1 MGGGIGSSIHRDAF
15 QTGLIG
21 IDISPIAI
29 HLTAASLVQMGN
41 TYPYGNTQMSWVKVG
56 TDEGFTGSL
65 EYLDE
70 REKPDMFGKFKSKY
84 GVAQGV
90 INRDQD
96 DVNKVVVGKS
106 SVDWVLMNPPYTR
119 STGGKHGLFD
129 LKHISSHE
137 RQLCQEKCGLIN
149 RMYTINSKPIANK
162 KAGLGSSFLV
172 LSREKLKHYGKMG
185 FVLPLTFATA
195 ESWTNSRA
203 MIELEFSNIIAL
215 TTLNGNM
222 SADTGIKEM
231 LLVATREKPDMDP
244 SRGNNKNIIKKRHEG
259 GIKIHCVNLKE
270 SISETGIASVVADQI
285 IKETLKDCKFNTI
298 RPIKIGEQEVGN
310 MFLFQGSGYGSPWY
324 PLGADNIS
332 LISVAQRLLNGT
344 ISFSGESIS
353 IDLPMCSLGNVLQV
367 GVGEDSIG
375 HKPNSKSPRGV
386 FELHRI
392 SDHDETSMYEDLSLW
407 EVNSKTQK
415 SIVVKPSHKAVPSP
429 EMNKSEVDR
438 NKIRKYKSNLF
449 YSNAINWNSN
459 ALLCAMTES
468 KVHGG
473 RSWRALSHEKSSLL
487 PMFALWLNSTFGLLI
502 QWTQGQKQQPG
513 RSVIRTKAIHKVP
526 IPNFNK
532 LSEIQILKAQRYF
545 EDIKN
550 KTLKSSIQVVNDPV
564 RIEIDNAVVDILKL
578 PNRVSSILEIV
589 RKMWSEETSL
599 RSKS

>member
-1 MGGGIGSSIHRDAF
+1 MIPGSAIHRDAF

-41 TYPYGNTQMSWVKVG
+41 TYPYGNTQMSWVKIG

-70 REKPDMFGKFKSKY
+70 KEKPDMFGKFKSKY
-84 GVAQGV
+84 GVAKGV
-90 INRDQD
+90 INRNQD
-96 DVNKVVVGKS
+96 DVNKVVVEKS
-106 SVDWVLMNPPYTR
+106 SIDWVIMNPPYTR

-129 LKHISSHE
+129 LKHISPPE

-172 LSREKLKHYGKMG
+172 LGREKSKHYGKMG

-203 MIELEFSNIIAL
+203 MIELEFSHIIAL

-231 LLVATREKPDMDP
+231 LLVATREKPDMDT
-244 SRGNNKNIIKKRHEG
+244 RGNNKNTIKKMHEG
-259 GIKIHCVNLKE
+259 QIKIHCVNLKE
-270 SISETGIASVVADQI
+270 SISKNGIASVVADQV
-285 IKETLKDCKFNTI
+285 IKETLKDSEFNTI

-324 PLGADNIS
+324 PIGANNMS
-332 LISVAQRLLNGT
+332 LISVAQRLLNGS
-344 ISFSGESIS
+344 ISFGEESVS
-353 IDLPMCSLGNVLQV
+353 IDLPMCSLGDVLQV

-392 SDHDETSMYEDLSLW
+392 SDRDEISMYEDLSLW

-415 SIVVKPSHKAVPSP
+415 AVIVKPSHKAVPSP
-429 EMNKSEVDR
+429 EMNKSEIDR
-438 NKIRKYKSNLF
+438 NKIRQYKSNLF

-468 KVHGG
+468 RVHGG
-473 RSWRALSHEKSSLL
+473 RSWRALTHKKPSLH
-487 PMFALWLNSTFGLLI
+487 PMFALWLNSTLGFLI

-513 RSVIRTKAIHKVP
+513 RSIIRTKAIHKVP
-526 IPNFNK
+526 IPNFSD
-532 LSEIQILKAQRYF
+532 LSEIQIRKAHSYF
-545 EDIKN
+545 ESIKN
-550 KTLKSSIQVVNDPV
+550 KTLKDSIQVVNDPV
-564 RIEIDNAVVDILKL
+564 RIEIDNAVVDILEL
-578 PNRVSSILEIV
+578 PNKVSLILENI
-589 RKMWSEETSL
+589 RKMWSGEPSL
-599 RSKS
+599 RLKR